1 MSNNSSTN
9 VAKVVGLYVYPIK
22 ACQPISLRKTKLNSM
37 GFQLDRIFCIVD
49 INGDRYTEKQAL
61 SQRQLPTL
69 ASISVEFENVN
80 RKDVLILSAPNMGK
94 KVKVYTD
101 EKKYEKNAQV
111 LVECAG
117 RSTTS
122 NGGWSMGVL
131 PGWNCGDEVTRWLS
145 VYLNDTEKSTGRR
158 SKPLAT
164 YVLVRACS
172 KDAARHLST
181 YAGRK

>member
-1 MSNNSSTN
+1 M
-9 VAKVVGLYVYPIK
+9 KY
-22 ACQPISLRKTKLNSM
+22 
-37 GFQLDRIFCIVD
+37 DRIEGIDKDISKLVMGCDNQDD
-49 INGDRYTEKQAL
+49 INEASKLWDHWIEVGGNMFDTAFIYGGGNHEKVLGQWL
-61 SQRQLPTL
+61 K
-69 ASISVEFENVN
+69 NNNN

-181 YAGRK
+181 